1 MKTIKLIIASIIVS
15 FGVNAQTGKMTKL
28 QSSKAKTPEER
39 AKVQTDRMKSEL
51 TLTNDQYEKA
61 YQINL
66 GIIQKNK
73 GLQEQKM
80 TAEERRNAVKQN
92 NEARMSML
100 KDVLTADQYTKLQ
113 EKLKERKS
121 AEKE

>member
-1 MKTIKLIIASIIVS
+1 MKTIKLIFASIIVS

-28 QSSKAKTPEER
+28 ESSKAKTPEER

-92 NEARMSML
+92 NEARMAML

>member
-28 QSSKAKTPEER
+28 ESSKAKTPEER

>member
-28 QSSKAKTPEER
+28 ESSKAKTPEER

-73 GLQEQKM
+73 GLQEQKL

-92 NEARMSML
+92 NEARMTML

>member
-28 QSSKAKTPEER
+28 ESSKAKTPEER

-80 TAEERRNAVKQN
+80 TSEERRNAVKQN
-92 NEARMSML
+92 NEARMAML

>member
-28 QSSKAKTPEER
+28 ESSKAKTPEER

-92 NEARMSML
+92 NEARMAML

>member
-28 QSSKAKTPEER
+28 ESSKVKTPEER

-92 NEARMSML
+92 NEARMAML